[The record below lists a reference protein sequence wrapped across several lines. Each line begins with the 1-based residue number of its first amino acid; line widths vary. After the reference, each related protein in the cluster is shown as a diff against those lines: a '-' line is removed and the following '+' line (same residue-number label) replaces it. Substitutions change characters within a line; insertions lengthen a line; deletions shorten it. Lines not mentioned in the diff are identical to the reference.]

1 MNLKLNN
8 RKPLSLFFLLTLFS
22 FTNAQD
28 DSAIW
33 VTVDTSKFFEDT
45 ESFAS
50 AKQKTLDFAR
60 QCALQKAIPEEVAIT
75 SLLTDFSGQSGDIYE
90 EQTTYSIFALSSVSG
105 YITEQKIESA
115 KIAGFENNI
124 FEYRVRLRAKIQPT
138 TGERNPAISL
148 EIQVKNNFIKDGGKL
163 VVMAKP
169 SIDGYLYLFDFMAD
183 NSVLLML
190 PNQYMKDNFIKA
202 NKWLRFP
209 PENTFNCFV
218 GLMPGAEMTT
228 ETIFG
233 VFCVNPIADIDK
245 FQQAQPRSNL
255 PGIILSEDGFVN
267 FQKWLSNV
275 PLSQR
280 VEKSVKINIVK

>member
-1 MNLKLNN
+1 MNLKSNN
-8 RKPLSLFFLLTLFS
+8 KNLSLFFIVLILFS
-22 FTNAQD
+22 FANAQKNT
-28 DSAIW
+28 AIW

-60 QCALQKAIPEEVAIT
+60 QCALQKVIPGEVVIT

-90 EQTTYSIFALSSVSG
+90 EQTAYSIFALSSVSG
-105 YITEQKIESA
+105 YITEQKIEFA

-124 FEYRVRLRAKIQPT
+124 FEYRVKLRAKIQPA

-148 EIQVKNNFIKDGGKL
+148 ELQVKNNFIKDGEKL
-163 VVMAKP
+163 IVLAKP
-169 SIDGYLYLFDFMAD
+169 SVDGYLYLFDFMAD
-183 NSVLLML
+183 NSVLLIL
-190 PNQYMKDNFIKA
+190 PNRYMKDNFIKA

-218 GLMPGAEMTT
+218 ELIPGTEMTA
-228 ETIFG
+228 ETILG

-255 PGIILSEDGFVN
+255 PGIILSEDSFVN

-280 VEKSVKINIVK
+280 VEKAVKINIVK

>member
-1 MNLKLNN
+1 MNLKPNN
-8 RKPLSLFFLLTLFS
+8 KNLPLFFVVMFLFS
-22 FTNAQD
+22 FANAQENT
-28 DSAIW
+28 AIW

-45 ESFAS
+45 ESFAT

-75 SLLTDFSGQSGDIYE
+75 SLLTDFSGQSGDISE

-105 YITEQKIESA
+105 YVTKQKIELT
-115 KIAGFENNI
+115 KIAGFENNV
-124 FEYRVRLRAKIQPT
+124 FEYRVRLKAKVQPT
-138 TGERNPAISL
+138 TGERNPAISFEL
-148 EIQVKNNFIKDGGKL
+148 QVKNNFIKDGGKL
-163 VVMAKP
+163 VVLAKP
-169 SIDGYLYLFDFMAD
+169 SVDGYLYLFNFMAD

-190 PNQYMKDNFIKA
+190 PNRYMKDNFIKA

-218 GLMPGAEMTT
+218 GLMPGTEMTA

-255 PGIILSEDGFVN
+255 PGIILPEDSFVN

-280 VEKSVKINIVK
+280 VEKAVKINIVK